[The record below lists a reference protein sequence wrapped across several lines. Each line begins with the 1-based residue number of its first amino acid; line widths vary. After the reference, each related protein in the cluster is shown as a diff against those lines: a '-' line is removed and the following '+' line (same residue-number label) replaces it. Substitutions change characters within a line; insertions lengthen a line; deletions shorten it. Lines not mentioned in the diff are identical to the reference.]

1 MTTTLARGPLAG
13 LRVIELAGIGPAP
26 YACLLLA
33 ELGAEVIRVDR
44 PHAVGGAPAVSE
56 GLVFADAGRGPEPR
70 VAPVFSRSRIL
81 APRPVRPVGGD
92 TRSVLAA
99 AGLDA
104 HELDDLIQSGV
115 VRQA

>member
-26 YACLLLA
+26 YACL
-33 ELGAEVIRVDR
+33 
-44 PHAVGGAPAVSE
+44 
-56 GLVFADAGRGPEPR
+56 VFADAGRGPGPR

-81 APRPVRPVGGD
+81 RPRPVRPAGGD

-104 HELDDLIQSGV
+104 HEIDDLIQSGV